1 MINKF
6 VYILCEIVFI
16 ISGFEIY
23 ITKECTFHYYE
34 PLLYLSNY
42 SILAGLVF
50 IVTGLLLIIYTPK
63 YSDFIRC
70 KKCHKVYNYVDVKD
84 KDKICPKCGGELQDY
99 KEFEKEEQKNKEFKR
114 IDKIERELIEEYKKS
129 KK

>member
-6 VYILCEIVFI
+6 AFILCEIVFI
-16 ISGFEIY
+16 ISGLEIY
-23 ITKECTFHYYE
+23 TTKKFTFHYYE

-63 YSDFIRC
+63 HSDFMRC

-99 KEFEKEEQKNKEFKR
+99 KEFKR

>member
-6 VYILCEIVFI
+6 AFILCGIVFI

-23 ITKECTFHYYE
+23 ITKEFTFHYYE
-34 PLLYLSNY
+34 PLYLSNY

-63 YSDFIRC
+63 NIQIFSVVKNAIKFI
-70 KKCHKVYNYVDVKD
+70 
-84 KDKICPKCGGELQDY
+84 IMLM
-99 KEFEKEEQKNKEFKR
+99 
-114 IDKIERELIEEYKKS
+114 
-129 KK
+129 

>member
-1 MINKF
+1 MNKF

-34 PLLYLSNY
+34 PLLYLGNY

-63 YSDFIRC
+63 HSDFIRC

-99 KEFEKEEQKNKEFKR
+99 KEFEKEEQKEFKR
-114 IDKIERELIEEYKKS
+114 IDKIERELIEEYIKRKK
-129 KK
+129 

>member
-1 MINKF
+1 M
-6 VYILCEIVFI
+6 
-16 ISGFEIY
+16 
-23 ITKECTFHYYE
+23 
-34 PLLYLSNY
+34 
-42 SILAGLVF
+42 
-50 IVTGLLLIIYTPK
+50 
-63 YSDFIRC
+63 RC

-99 KEFEKEEQKNKEFKR
+99 KEFKR

>member
-1 MINKF
+1 MFLNLPINGYIINKF
-6 VYILCEIVFI
+6 AFILCEIVFI

-63 YSDFIRC
+63 HLDFMRC

-84 KDKICPKCGGELQDY
+84 KDKICPKCSGELQDY
-99 KEFEKEEQKNKEFKR
+99 KEFKR

>member
-6 VYILCEIVFI
+6 VYILCGIVFI

-23 ITKECTFHYYE
+23 ITKEFTFHYYE
-34 PLLYLSNY
+34 PLYLDNY

-63 YSDFIRC
+63 HSDVFRC
-70 KKCHKVYNYVDVKD
+70 KKCHKVYTYVDVKD
-84 KDKICPKCGGELQDY
+84 KDKICPKCSGELQDY
-99 KEFEKEEQKNKEFKR
+99 KEFKH
-114 IDKIERELIEEYKKS
+114 
-129 KK
+129 

>member
-1 MINKF
+1 MNKF

-63 YSDFIRC
+63 NIQIFSVVKNAIKFI
-70 KKCHKVYNYVDVKD
+70 
-84 KDKICPKCGGELQDY
+84 IMLM
-99 KEFEKEEQKNKEFKR
+99 
-114 IDKIERELIEEYKKS
+114 
-129 KK
+129 